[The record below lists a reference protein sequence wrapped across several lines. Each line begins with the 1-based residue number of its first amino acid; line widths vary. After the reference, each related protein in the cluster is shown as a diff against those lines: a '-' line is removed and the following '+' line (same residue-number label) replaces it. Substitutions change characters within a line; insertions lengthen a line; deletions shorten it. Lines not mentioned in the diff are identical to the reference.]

1 MVSALILK
9 WERHMN
15 YAEIKNND
23 IANGPGVRVSLF
35 VSGCLHHCEDCFN
48 EIAWDFTY
56 GKEFTKEVQERIFS
70 ALDYPRIKGLSLL
83 GGEPFEVKNQR
94 GLLPFMREFKKR
106 FPDKDVWCYSG
117 FTYEE
122 LTGKKE
128 SRAYCEVTSEL
139 LSYIDVLVDGKFEK
153 DKKNIMLRFRG
164 SENQRLIDLNATRK
178 KGEIV
183 LWEYDEPTYR

>member
-1 MVSALILK
+1 
-9 WERHMN
+9 MN
-15 YAEIKNND
+15 YAELKKND

-48 EIAWDFTY
+48 EIAWDFSY
-56 GKEFTKEVQERIFS
+56 GKEFTEEVWETIFS
-70 ALDYPRIKGLSLL
+70 AVDFPRIRGLSLL

-94 GLLPFMREFKKR
+94 GLLPFMRKFKEK

-122 LTGKKE
+122 LCGKTE
-128 SRAYCEVTSEL
+128 SRAFCDATNEL

-153 DKKNIMLRFRG
+153 EKKNIMLRFRG
-164 SENQRLIDLNATRK
+164 SENQRLIDLKKTRK
-178 KGEIV
+178 CGEIV

>member
-1 MVSALILK
+1 
-9 WERHMN
+9 MN

-35 VSGCLHHCEDCFN
+35 VSGCMHFCEDCFN
-48 EIAWDFTY
+48 QVAWDFSY
-56 GKEFTKEVQERIFS
+56 GNEFTEEVWERIFS
-70 ALDYPRIKGLSLL
+70 ALDFPRIRGITLL

-94 GLLPFMREFKKR
+94 GLVPFMRELKKR
-106 FPDKDVWCYSG
+106 FPNKDVWCFSG

-128 SRAYCEVTSEL
+128 SRARCEHTDEL
-139 LSYIDVLVDGKFEK
+139 LSYIDVLVDGRFEK

-164 SENQRLIDLNATRK
+164 SENQRLIDLNATRE